1 MAGCVKKKKEKK
13 RKRINHPSKAR
24 TEPKVI
30 FFPLKY
36 FIRYPDFIKNCVYVS
51 KLLTFGDHN

>member
-13 RKRINHPSKAR
+13 RKKINHPSKAR

-30 FFPLKY
+30 FSPLNTSL
-36 FIRYPDFIKNCVYVS
+36 DT
-51 KLLTFGDHN
+51 LTSLKIVFMFQNS